1 MKVVFVA
8 DNLTTQSAGIHVYTR
23 QFIKRAIAQYPH
35 DSYHHITSAPYDIEG
50 STNEVI
56 PIKNWLPGHY
66 RLRYFRE
73 IPKRI
78 IHVRADVAIEMAHFG
93 PFRLPSNIKRV
104 TVVHDL
110 TPILYPEY
118 HDKPSVWWHKNHF
131 GESLRSMDA
140 IICNSNTTLSDIV
153 THLNVESSKINV
165 CYPEVPTSRVRI
177 RELQEV
183 GAIQLLTVGTVEPRK
198 NHLFIL
204 EALTQWYEEYQ
215 REFTWVI
222 AGAKG
227 WKSKTF
233 YRALKSS
240 SIEDKVRLTGYVDDH
255 ELSSLYSNSNTFLF
269 ASHYEGFGLPILEAM
284 SSGLSVILSD
294 TKIHR
299 EVGGDGCRYIQTH
312 EDLIAEM
319 NKLSQRPQRNHD
331 SQLEHLKNAPF
342 EVPYL

>member
-1 MKVVFVA
+1 
-8 DNLTTQSAGIHVYTR
+8 
-23 QFIKRAIAQYPH
+23 
-35 DSYHHITSAPYDIEG
+35 
-50 STNEVI
+50 
-56 PIKNWLPGHY
+56 
-66 RLRYFRE
+66 
-73 IPKRI
+73 
-78 IHVRADVAIEMAHFG
+78 
-93 PFRLPSNIKRV
+93 
-104 TVVHDL
+104 
-110 TPILYPEY
+110 
-118 HDKPSVWWHKNHF
+118 
-131 GESLRSMDA
+131 MDA

-215 REFTWVI
+215 KEFTWVI

-233 YRALKSS
+233 YDALKSS

-255 ELSSLYSNSNTFLF
+255 ELNSLYGNSDAFLF

-284 SSGLSVILSD
+284 SSGLCVILSD
-294 TKIHR
+294 TKIP
-299 EVGGDGCRYIQTH
+299 VSYTH
-312 EDLIAEM
+312 LTLPTKRI
-319 NKLSQRPQRNHD
+319 
-331 SQLEHLKNAPF
+331 
-342 EVPYL
+342 V